1 MSKGIAK
8 LLTSLAVM
16 FVLLAIL
23 GVLAV
28 NARQRGRESHCRNN
42 LRRLG
47 GMIHGDRLN
56 ILDEPPSERGRE
68 FWQAYRRREYYNEAR
83 KTWLRRG
90 ELNPFSCPVL
100 GRGPESLSPSSLS
113 DDAFVK
119 FMADLSTIDYRGPKE
134 LKSGRIVL
142 GADREGNHVSGGFVL
157 HLDLSVAKGDEAV
170 DVGTDWPQAGATT
183 D

>member
-8 LLTSLAVM
+8 LVAALIIV
-16 FVLLAIL
+16 VILLAIL

-28 NARQRGRESHCRNN
+28 NARLRGRESHCRNN

-56 ILDEPPSERGRE
+56 ILDEAPAERGRE
-68 FWQAYRRREYYNEAR
+68 FWQMYRRREYYNEAR

-100 GRGPESLSPSSLS
+100 GRGPESLSTLNDAEFEKVMS
-113 DDAFVK
+113 DS
-119 FMADLSTIDYRGPKE
+119 STIDYRGPRE

-142 GADREGNHVSGGFVL
+142 GADRDGNHGKGGFVL
-157 HLDLSVAKGDEAV
+157 LADLSVAKGDAAV
-170 DVGTDWPQAGATT
+170 DVGTDWSQAVQST